1 MSVSR
6 ILGQNFA
13 DRLGILVSGLCAI
26 HCALTPLLILLLPSV
41 SFIPHSEEL
50 HLGLAAAIPLI
61 SIAAFVPGFRIH
73 RDPRVLGYMV
83 VGLICVWIGAINPWE
98 ALSFVTS
105 SFVTLTG
112 SAFLI
117 AAHRRNR
124 RLKRCCPKTA
134 PRAGR

>member
-1 MSVSR
+1 M
-6 ILGQNFA
+6 
-13 DRLGILVSGLCAI
+13 
-26 HCALTPLLILLLPSV
+26 LLLPTV
-41 SFIPHSEEL
+41 SFIPHSEGL

-61 SIAAFVPGFRIH
+61 SVAAFAPGFRIH
-73 RDPRVLGYMV
+73 RDTRVLGYMV
-83 VGLICVWIGAINPWE
+83 AGLVCVWIGAINPGN

-124 RLKRCCPKTA
+124 RLKRCCPTPA
-134 PRAGR
+134 LRTGDDNF